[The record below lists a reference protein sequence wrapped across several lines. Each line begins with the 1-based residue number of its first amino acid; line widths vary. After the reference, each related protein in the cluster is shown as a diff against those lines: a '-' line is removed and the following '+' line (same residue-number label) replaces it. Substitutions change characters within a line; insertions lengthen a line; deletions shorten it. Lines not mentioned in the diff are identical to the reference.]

1 LRRIL
6 PKFLAF
12 AAVISVFIL
21 SGQDLFAQKLSG
33 QWIGS
38 FTSNEESPSSS
49 IEYVLEFDVDGS
61 TITGYSYTYF
71 PIAGKRY
78 FVICKLKGN
87 YDAGSKSLVINEVEK
102 IKSNTPPDFHNCLQ
116 THKLTYFKQGNREI
130 LEGKWS
136 SSEKGN
142 DCGTGASIFERKLLE
157 KIKPTETVKK
167 QAPTSVPKKTTPI
180 VNAPASKPLVNQKTI
195 QKKQLPKSPI
205 EEKTVPPVTESKTDE
220 KLISVEEPKKM
231 KEEFA
236 PPKEKVSNRTY
247 QILKVIDLESDKVKI
262 DIYDN
267 GQIDGDTVSIYM
279 NDKLIVSK
287 RMLTAKPITIQL
299 NTEENTDVYD
309 IVMYAENLGTIPPN
323 TALMIVQT
331 PKNRYEINITST
343 QQTSGAVRFRVK
355 H

>member
-12 AAVISVFIL
+12 AAIISFLIL
-21 SGQDLFAQKLSG
+21 SRQVAVAQDLSG

-38 FTSNEESPSSS
+38 FTSNDEPSSSS
-49 IEYVLEFDVDGS
+49 IEYVLEFDVNAS
-61 TITGYSYTYF
+61 SITGYSYTYF

-78 FVICKLKGN
+78 FVICKLKGS
-87 YDAGSKSLVINEVEK
+87 YDEGSKSIVINEVEK

-130 LEGKWS
+130 LDGKWAS
-136 SSEKGN
+136 TEKGN
-142 DCGTGASIFERKLLE
+142 DCGAGTSIFERKLLE
-157 KIKPTETVKK
+157 KIKPIETFKK
-167 QAPTSVPKKTTPI
+167 QAPTSVPKKTTPVVRSI
-180 VNAPASKPLVNQKTI
+180 TSKPLVNQKTV

-205 EEKTVPPVTESKTDE
+205 EEKSLPSVTEKKTEE
-220 KLISVEEPKKM
+220 KLISIEEPKKM

-247 QILKVIDLESDKVKI
+247 QILKTIDIESDKVKI

-279 NDKLIVSK
+279 NDKLIVSR
-287 RMLTAKPITIQL
+287 RMLTARPISIQL
-299 NTEENTDVYD
+299 NADENTDIYD
-309 IVMYAENLGTIPPN
+309 VVMYAENLGTIPPN

-343 QQTSGAVRFRVK
+343 QQTSGAVRFRIK